1 MDLMSVTATYAEL
14 EKKYNGFVS
23 PELEIQVGSRK
34 LISGEKLQIGELEL
48 ELTNGF
54 EASGCT
60 FLVIGAY
67 EPKLTARQTSCS
79 WARPWRYPWDMYVW
93 SRCLKD
99 TLTGS
104 NTGTVQMAAALIF
117 MWNAWI

>member
-67 EPKLTARQTSCS
+67 
-79 WARPWRYPWDMYVW
+79 
-93 SRCLKD
+93 
-99 TLTGS
+99 
-104 NTGTVQMAAALIF
+104 
-117 MWNAWI
+117 

>member
-67 EPKLTARQTSCS
+67 EPKLTDYISETDVLQLGETVEVSLGYVRLESVFKGYIN
-79 WARPWRYPWDMYVW
+79 RIEYRYGSDGSGFDIYV
-93 SRCLKD
+93 
-99 TLTGS
+99 
-104 NTGTVQMAAALIF
+104 
-117 MWNAWI
+117 

>member
-48 ELTNGF
+48 ELTNG
-54 EASGCT
+54 
-60 FLVIGAY
+60 LRV
-67 EPKLTARQTSCS
+67 
-79 WARPWRYPWDMYVW
+79 YVPGD
-93 SRCLKD
+93 RGL
-99 TLTGS
+99 
-104 NTGTVQMAAALIF
+104 
-117 MWNAWI
+117 